1 MSVVKM
7 NLDDNEDL
15 RKETYLEEIAARDP
29 PPSYPSSTTSV
40 TFKYVRGSLSLLC
53 QIPSAPGKARVKT
66 HNNQTAD
73 TGAWGKTG

>member
-29 PPSYPSSTTSV
+29 PRRIPPQRRPSPS
-40 TFKYVRGSLSLLC
+40 
-53 QIPSAPGKARVKT
+53 
-66 HNNQTAD
+66 NM
-73 TGAWGKTG
+73 